1 MLQSKWRFVWMFF
14 TGIVISF
21 VMRAILPLP
30 PRFEID
36 STRNILFS
44 ILQSIIITFL
54 VWEGT
59 LRFDHW
65 VSKFWPWEKTF
76 GKRFFLVMLGSM
88 LICVASIMTV
98 GAFFDTYICHFP
110 LVKDPN
116 IFYICLGIALNFS
129 VMILFVEFGL
139 QIFRKWKQSLVEIE
153 QYKALTAQ
161 AKLEN
166 LQHQVNPHFLF
177 NNMSVLTS
185 LIYKDQDKAVDFVNQ
200 LSKVYRYLLD
210 NKDNELVSV
219 AQELA
224 FIESYA
230 YLLNIRYSPN
240 LNVVLNI
247 PDSSLQLHL
256 PPLSV
261 QLLLENAIKHN
272 VVSTASPLTIEIR
285 VEEEYLVV
293 SNSKKLRKVTEES
306 SKTGIQN
313 IRDRYHFFS
322 SKAVIVEDT
331 ETSFTVKIPLLK
343 TL

>member
-1 MLQSKWRFVWMFF
+1 MLQKKWRFLWMFIA
-14 TGIVISF
+14 GIVIGII
-21 VMRAILPLP
+21 MRMVLPLP
-30 PRFEID
+30 PAFENDLTKNLI
-36 STRNILFS
+36 FS
-44 ILQSIIITFL
+44 ILQSIIITFF

-76 GKRFFLVMLGSM
+76 FKRFALVMIGGIA
-88 LICVASIMTV
+88 ICVMSIVIV
-98 GAFFDTYICHFP
+98 GTFFDAYICHFP

-116 IFYICLGIALNFS
+116 IFYICLAIALNFS
-129 VMILFVEFGL
+129 IMILFVEFGI
-139 QIFRKWKQSLVEIE
+139 QIFSKWKQSLIEIE
-153 QYKALTAQ
+153 QHKALTAQ

-210 NKDNELVSV
+210 NKNNELVCLK
-219 AQELA
+219 QELT

-240 LNVVLNI
+240 LNVKLSI
-247 PDSSLQLHL
+247 DETFLSFHL
-256 PPLSV
+256 PPLSI

-272 VVSTASPLTIEIR
+272 VVSTASPLTIHIYTEAD
-285 VEEEYLVV
+285 YLVV
-293 SNSKKLRKVTEES
+293 NNTKKLRKVNEES

-313 IRDRYHFFS
+313 IRDRYEFFS
-322 SKAVIVEDT
+322 SKQVIVIDSDST
-331 ETSFTVKIPLLK
+331 FTVKIPLLK
-343 TL
+343 TA

>member
-1 MLQSKWRFVWMFF
+1 MS
-14 TGIVISF
+14 G
-21 VMRAILPLP
+21 
-30 PRFEID
+30 
-36 STRNILFS
+36 S
-44 ILQSIIITFL
+44 IHICIASII
-54 VWEGT
+54 
-59 LRFDHW
+59 
-65 VSKFWPWEKTF
+65 
-76 GKRFFLVMLGSM
+76 
-88 LICVASIMTV
+88 TV
-98 GAFFDTYICHFP
+98 GSFFDTYICQFP

-116 IFYICLGIALNFS
+116 IFYICLGIALNVS
-129 VMILFVEFGL
+129 IMILFFEFGI
-139 QIFRKWKQSLVEIE
+139 QIFRKWKQSLIEIE
-153 QYKALTAQ
+153 QHKALTAQ

-210 NKDNELVSV
+210 NKNNELVSV
-219 AQELA
+219 EQELV

-240 LNVVLNI
+240 LTVKFNI
-247 PDSSLQLHL
+247 PDTMLQHHL
-256 PPLSV
+256 PPLSI

-272 VVSTASPLTIEIR
+272 VVSTASPLTIEITI
-285 VEEEYLVV
+285 EDEYLVV
-293 SNSKKLRKVTEES
+293 SNTKKLRKTKEDS

-331 ETSFTVKIPLLK
+331 ESSFIVKIPLLK
-343 TL
+343 TS